1 MSAKERRRM
10 MILEQVKADTLTLYE
25 AAQRMQLSYRQAK
38 RVWRRFRDRGAGG
51 LIHRSRGRI
60 SNRRIDPQF
69 KAQVLETFKRQYA
82 DFGPTLAAE
91 KLDELDGLKVNRETL
106 RRWALAEC
114 LWLGRQRYRRHRK
127 RRDRR
132 ARFGELVQIDG
143 SPHRWFEQRAASCCL
158 MVMVDDA
165 TGRTVNHFC
174 EQETTRDALWVL
186 RKWIERH
193 GVPAALYTDRRTVY
207 AAQRQPSAEE
217 KRQGLPALT
226 EFGRVCW
233 ELGIGLIHAHS
244 AQAKGRVERKNGLL
258 QDRLVKELR
267 LRGIGDLAS
276 ANGMLDAYSHAL
288 DERFAKGPRSPVD
301 GHRKTPPPGVL
312 DELFSHEETRVVQN
326 DWTVSYA
333 GRVYQ
338 IGKQAGGPAPRA
350 RVTVRQGLDGAV
362 SVHHG
367 GRPLEFRCVGRR

>member
-1 MSAKERRRM
+1 M
-10 MILEQVKADTLTLYE
+10 
-25 AAQRMQLSYRQAK
+25 
-38 RVWRRFRDRGAGG
+38 
-51 LIHRSRGRI
+51 
-60 SNRRIDPQF
+60 
-69 KAQVLETFKRQYA
+69 
-82 DFGPTLAAE
+82 AE
-91 KLDELDGLKVNRETL
+91 CDGLPVNRETL

-127 RRDRR
+127 RRNRR
-132 ARFGELVQIDG
+132 ERFGELVQIDG
-143 SPHRWFEQRAASCCL
+143 SPHRWFEKRAGSCCL

-193 GVPAALYTDRRTVY
+193 GVPAALYTGATLRDRRTVY
-207 AAQRQPSAEE
+207 AALRRPSAEE
-217 KRQGLPALT
+217 KRRGLPALT

-244 AQAKGRVERKNGLL
+244 AQAKGRVERKNGML

-267 LRGIGDLAS
+267 LRGIGDLAG
-276 ANGMLDAYSHAL
+276 ANGMLDAYSDSL
-288 DERFAKGPRSPVD
+288 DARFARGPRSPVD
-301 GHRKTPPPGVL
+301 GHRKTPPAAVL

-338 IGKQAGGPAPRA
+338 IGKQAGGPHPRA
-350 RVTVRQGLDGAV
+350 RVIVRQELEGALTL
-362 SVHHG
+362 HYQ
-367 GRPLEFRCVGRR
+367 GRPLAFHPVGRR